1 MSLILLFGEAVVF
14 AAVGAL
20 IVSPWPFWMGGI
32 VLIGVGVAVAIKRDN
47 DTGREA
53 IDDYR
58 RSETLRRQYLG
69 EWR

>member
-1 MSLILLFGEAVVF
+1 
-14 AAVGAL
+14 
-20 IVSPWPFWMGGI
+20 MGGI
-32 VLIGVGVAVAIKRDN
+32 VLIGVGVTVAIKRDN